1 MTTLDINFVRQQFP
15 AFNEPSLKDKAFFE
29 NAGGSYMCQQ
39 VLGRFD
45 NYFRQLKVQPF
56 YSNPVSSKAGE
67 WMDESYGS
75 LAPWLNVEND
85 EIYFGP
91 STSQNTYVLAN
102 AVMGWLQPGDEIIV
116 TNQDHEANSGVWRR
130 LSERGIVVREWQVN
144 PASGMLEFD
153 SLIPLFS
160 SKTKLLTFPHCSNIL
175 GYINPVS
182 DICGIAR
189 SHGVRTVVD
198 GVSYAG
204 HGLPDVIALGADIYL
219 FSLYKVY
226 GPHLGVMVI
235 QKEMAGLLSNQ
246 GHYFNADIREKRLY
260 PAGPDHAQVASA
272 KGVGDYFENL
282 YQFHF
287 GDQEPVSSELKA
299 EKVRALLNHAE
310 VALISPLM
318 DYFCSHPA
326 IHIVGPDSTEN
337 HAATISVT
345 VDNFTPSELA
355 QQLGDEGILCGAGN
369 FYSCR
374 LLQAMNIDP
383 VQGVLRFSIV
393 HNTTLEEVN
402 RLIATLDRLLKA

>member
-1 MTTLDINFVRQQFP
+1 MTALDINFVRQQFP

-45 NYFRQLKVQPF
+45 DYFRQLKVQPY

-91 STSQNTYVLAN
+91 STSQNTYVLAS

-144 PASGMLEFD
+144 PASGMLELG
-153 SLIPLFS
+153 SLISLFS
-160 SKTKLLTFPHCSNIL
+160 SRTKLLTFPHCSNIV
-175 GYINPVS
+175 GYINSVS

-204 HGLPDVIALGADIYL
+204 HGLPDVTALGADIYL

-287 GDQEPVSSELKA
+287 GGQEPVSSELKA
-299 EKVRALLNHAE
+299 EKVRTLLHHAE
-310 VALISPLM
+310 ASLISPLM
-318 DYFCSHPA
+318 DYFRGHPA

-383 VQGVLRFSIV
+383 VQGVLRFSMV